1 MAIQTRTID
10 DQLETPKI
18 DDNVER
24 AVLFAL
30 AVAPFVASACAAIS
44 ICSNRAEI
52 SLKDG
57 RC

>member
-1 MAIQTRTID
+1 MNYD
-10 DQLETPKI
+10 DRLETPKS

-24 AVLFAL
+24 AVF
-30 AVAPFVASACAAIS
+30 VIVVPFVASACAAIS